1 MFRAFTGPV
10 GLYRAYSSIIVA
22 IRCITGPGYSSPWPR
37 EESNVISGPGIGDR
51 PPSKQ
56 LEGCGPAISP
66 LLWTQPAA
74 FALDEIHLR
83 QGYARLC
90 KAQCLLGPQETATP
104 TSPGPQPCFSFFLR
118 DIERL

>member
-56 LEGCGPAISP
+56 LEGLGTAISP

-90 KAQCLLGPQETATP
+90 KAMQGYARLNVCWDLKKPRPQH
-104 TSPGPQPCFSFFLR
+104 PQVPNHVFLSF
-118 DIERL
+118 

>member
-90 KAQCLLGPQETATP
+90 KAMQGSMFAGTSRNRDPNIPRSP
-104 TSPGPQPCFSFFLR
+104 TMFFFLF
-118 DIERL
+118 ERH